1 MLGMTVYLNVTVT
14 NAQLFVQSLHGG
26 HSESDV
32 CI

>member
-1 MLGMTVYLNVTVT
+1 MLSMTVYLNVTVT
-14 NAQLFVQSLHGG
+14 NVQLLVQSLHEG